1 MCSCVI
7 NVFDLLFLCVY
18 EATVDVHLHIFL
30 LPQLNLFLSIQFV
43 RFVFCLNIQ
52 LDFFHIMLTEI
63 PSLLTV
69 KVELM
74 A

>member
-43 RFVFCLNIQ
+43 HFVFCLNIQ